1 MSTNSITSLNTLL
14 NQAKTTAKSEQATS
28 GGTSFAQSMAISLAS
43 FEAQT
48 LGSLAG
54 SALGGSSQGSGTDSV
69 GSLLSM
75 LKGSGAAASSGVD
88 ASGALG
94 ALSPTG
100 RNTSLFDPE
109 SAYSMMSLINQTGVN
124 YKAQYSELS
133 EMRSYLGGL
142 QKQGESL
149 AGIGTDSSDA
159 GITAQV
165 QSFVSD
171 YNAWVKRF
179 DDDMAQGG
187 MLAGT
192 QAAQVSRY
200 ELEQDVK
207 SIFNGA
213 SEGMRGLRDLGIS
226 IDEQTGLASIDSAK
240 FNATLAGNRS
250 GAVATLQ
257 QFGSNLADS
266 ASLLVSDG
274 NFISNRLNNLG
285 KAIDYIDSNT
295 TSLQAEFGSGDPAQA
310 TGAVAQAL
318 AAYERSR
325 ATSGKSAA

>member
-1 MSTNSITSLNTLL
+1 MSTNSISSLNTLL

-75 LKGSGAAASSGVD
+75 LKGSGVD

-149 AGIGTDSSDA
+149 AGIGTDSSDG

-240 FNATLAGNRS
+240 FNATLTSNRS